1 MSYGIL
7 QWVQHNIVP
16 DQPKKKRSAKYDVG
30 GIFVQGKIS
39 YEDEYIYHNLWI
51 ISIQL
56 LKAIIPIDNY
66 LEELSWS
73 KELLNK

>member
-1 MSYGIL
+1 MEFFNESNTIL
-7 QWVQHNIVP
+7 YQISQ
-16 DQPKKKRSAKYDVG
+16 KKKRSAKYDVG

-56 LKAIIPIDNY
+56 LKAIIPTDNY